1 MSASDQQVKLFN
13 FIKSKINDGE
23 SAPDKIAE
31 LLDISTDSAYR
42 RMRGEKQVSFDELI
56 KLCTAYKLSLD
67 QLLDLQTGSFLF
79 TGNLLDE
86 KKYRYDEYLK
96 SMLHTMTYFSSTEKK
111 EFYFLCKDVPIFYHW
126 HFRAFA
132 TFKYFFWMSILI
144 YFPEFRNRKVR
155 MEEYGDE
162 LWELGQANLALY
174 NKMDSYEV
182 WNLESFNATLH
193 QLDYYRDARMFESNE
208 DIFLIYEGLQGLLD
222 HLEEQ
227 AKRGYKFDKNDPEK
241 KPLGKYQMYI
251 NDIVILDNTMF
262 IKQDHSNMVVIPH
275 SVINYMMSRDIRFCE
290 NLDQYIQNLLSR
302 STLVSETSEK
312 ERSRFFRI
320 LRERIDRRKEKLN
333 L

>member
-1 MSASDQQVKLFN
+1 
-13 FIKSKINDGE
+13 
-23 SAPDKIAE
+23 
-31 LLDISTDSAYR
+31 
-42 RMRGEKQVSFDELI
+42 
-56 KLCTAYKLSLD
+56 
-67 QLLDLQTGSFLF
+67 
-79 TGNLLDE
+79 
-86 KKYRYDEYLK
+86 
-96 SMLHTMTYFSSTEKK
+96 
-111 EFYFLCKDVPIFYHW
+111 
-126 HFRAFA
+126 
-132 TFKYFFWMSILI
+132 MSILI